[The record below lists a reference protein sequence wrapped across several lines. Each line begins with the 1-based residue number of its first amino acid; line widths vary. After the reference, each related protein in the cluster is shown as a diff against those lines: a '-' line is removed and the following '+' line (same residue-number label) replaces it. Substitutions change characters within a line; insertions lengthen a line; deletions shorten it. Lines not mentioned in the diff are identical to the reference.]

1 VTGRVAAIAAL
12 AALWLGSV
20 AGAAV
25 ADGAPGGSLASACQL
40 DFQLFCPDLD
50 PESAR
55 DRVEACLEANL
66 GALTEECRAVIDPAT
81 VPHPVGPPADPLAD
95 ACRDDFQR
103 LCGHEADRMAF
114 ARCVRTQQARLSD
127 ACRAALDAATGAG
140 PGRGP
145 RGGGP
150 P

>member
-1 VTGRVAAIAAL
+1 MIGRAAAMVAL
-12 AALWLGSV
+12 AALSFAAA
-20 AGAAV
+20 AGVAV
-25 ADGAPGGSLASACQL
+25 ADGAPGASLASACQL

-55 DRVEACLEANL
+55 AAVEVCLEANL
-66 GALTEECRAVIDPAT
+66 DALTEECRAVIDPAS
-81 VPHPVGPPADPLAD
+81 VPRPVAPPADPLAE

-114 ARCVRTQQARLSD
+114 ARCVRTQQARLSA
-127 ACRAALDAATGAG
+127 ACRAALDAAAAGAG
-140 PGRGP
+140 S
-145 RGGGP
+145 GP

>member
-1 VTGRVAAIAAL
+1 VIGRAAARASLAAL
-12 AALWLGSV
+12 ALLGPA
-20 AGAAV
+20 AGVAV

-55 DRVEACLEANL
+55 GPVEACLEANL
-66 GALTEECRAVIDPAT
+66 DALTEECRAVIDPASVPRPVAPT
-81 VPHPVGPPADPLAD
+81 VDPLDA
-95 ACRDDFQR
+95 ACRDDFLR

-114 ARCVRTQQARLSD
+114 ARCVRTQQGRLSP
-127 ACRAALDAATGAG
+127 ACRAALDAAAAG

-145 RGGGP
+145 HGPGP